1 MDLEVEESGSH
12 MTVVRLEAKSR
23 EMRTNVCDIHVLYLI
38 ILGSE
43 LLTKVKEERENERE
57 INILVIY

>member
-1 MDLEVEESGSH
+1 